1 MANNDKKSPPE
12 KGELQVYEKQKQ
24 APADGAKMNISG
36 HLTEIKSRLT
46 WVIIAFVVSVIVCSI
61 FVEPIVAELIKKGN
75 GFNFVY
81 ISPGELVSSY
91 VKIVMI
97 ASLVLTAPV
106 ILYQIW
112 GFVRPALKTGEKRMG
127 FLAMLGGTGFFI
139 AGVLF
144 AYYVAAPFTI
154 NFFINF
160 DTSGL
165 INAQI
170 SFEKYISF
178 MLSLMVTFG
187 LVFEM
192 PMFLSQLGIVKPKFL
207 ISTRKYAVLVIFIV
221 AAILT
226 PPDVISQ
233 FTIAV
238 PMLVLYEIS
247 IAVCRFIEKRK
258 KTKNTAEEAA
268 EPV

>member
-1 MANNDKKSPPE
+1 
-12 KGELQVYEKQKQ
+12 
-24 APADGAKMNISG
+24 
-36 HLTEIKSRLT
+36 
-46 WVIIAFVVSVIVCSI
+46 
-61 FVEPIVAELIKKGN
+61 
-75 GFNFVY
+75 
-81 ISPGELVSSY
+81 
-91 VKIVMI
+91 
-97 ASLVLTAPV
+97 
-106 ILYQIW
+106 
-112 GFVRPALKTGEKRMG
+112 
-127 FLAMLGGTGFFI
+127 MLGGTGFFI

-192 PMFLSQLGIVKPKFL
+192 PMLTMFLSQLGIVKPKFL
-207 ISTRKYAVLVIFIV
+207 ISTRKYAVLIIFIV